1 MGAVT
6 LGQVGPPSGGV
17 CEDGADLAQPT
28 VTSGNSY
35 VVPGTGLITSWTT
48 YGGPN
53 AGLPLT
59 LKIFRLVSPPATY
72 EAVAHTGPRAV
83 AANGVAGNTF
93 AASIHVEPGDILG
106 LDGGSHCRLA
116 APGDRHLSHYPSLAD
131 GESASFMTAP
141 DFRLNVQ
148 ANFVPD
154 NTFSLAQ
161 TSRNK
166 KKGTATLLFDL
177 PNPGQLTGSGKGAKV
192 TATSP
197 KPQGTVPAP
206 GAGPSQ
212 LVVKAKGKKRA
223 RLNDTGKV
231 KLRLTVTYTPTGG
244 DPKTTTLKVKLR
256 KKR

>member
-1 MGAVT
+1 VT
-6 LGQVGPPSGGV
+6 IGQVGPPTTST
-17 CEDGADLAQPT
+17 CEGFDYVQPT
-28 VTSGNSY
+28 VASGNSY
-35 VVPGTGLITSWTT
+35 VVPGTGTITSWAT
-48 YGGPN
+48 YGGSFSGTHLTMKVFSPL
-53 AGLPLT
+53 ATPLT
-59 LKIFRLVSPPATY
+59 YQAVGHSGPQPATPGG
-72 EAVAHTGPRAV
+72 T
-83 AANGVAGNTF
+83 AGNTHS
-93 AASIHVEPGDILG
+93 ANIRVQPGDLVGVNATSQCIL
-106 LDGGSHCRLA
+106 S
-116 APGDRHLSHYPSLAD
+116 APGEQRLQYMGDLAD
-131 GESASFMTAP
+131 GASGPFTPAGP
-141 DFRLNVQ
+141 GRLNIQ
-148 ANFVPD
+148 ATFVPD